1 MGARTQEA
9 VTIRSK
15 QTSIDLLRLLGIL
28 AMGADDET
36 GIVDPAPSRKT
47 LARLLECEERTIT
60 NRVKRLLASGELEQL
75 RVGSG
80 PGNASAFRINLEIPE
95 TTLLKGESGKE
106 KGEKGENLSQ
116 KGTDHD
122 AEMGEIRSL
131 IFTLS
136 SEIAALKGEIL
147 SLKGERVKAKG
158 GKGETERGK
167 GHSSKSAHDP
177 YLDPDLDPTDP
188 EERETPPLPPQ
199 KQKLAD
205 MVNALAEVTVMDGH
219 ANWGLLSKTAVELL
233 DTYTPGQ
240 VRLYYGLDQPA
251 NGHWNWYLHDWRG
264 QKHEPPAPTHILATI
279 KRAAKG
285 MIPVKQPAAQNGH
298 SADKPPVDVEAIFDE
313 LGLSHE

>member
-15 QTSIDLLRLLGIL
+15 QTSIDLIRLLGVL

-47 LARLLECEERTIT
+47 LARLMECEERTIT
-60 NRVKRLLASGELEQL
+60 NRIKKLLASGELDQL

-116 KGTDHD
+116 KETSHE

-167 GHSSKSAHDP
+167 GHSSKSADDP
-177 YLDPDLDPTDP
+177 YLDPDLDPSTDP
-188 EERETPPLPPQ
+188 EEERETPPLPPQ
-199 KQKLAD
+199 KQQLAE

-219 ANWGLLSKTAVELL
+219 ANWGILSTTAVELL
-233 DTYTPGQ
+233 DTYSAEQ
-240 VRLYYGLDQPA
+240 VRLYYGLGQSA

-264 QKHEPPAPTHILATI
+264 QKNEPPRPKEIRETIKKAVAGIIPQPKAASQVKAPT
-279 KRAAKG
+279 AADSYAEVFG
-285 MIPVKQPAAQNGH
+285 P
-298 SADKPPVDVEAIFDE
+298 
-313 LGLSHE
+313 